1 MIHILLVCNNQQ
13 LLFISVPK
21 WLLHHQS
28 HQVVQCITY
37 IYEHRILCYA
47 LDQFTT
53 RSLWCVRVVRCH
65 IASLWHNCS
74 YMRAN
79 SSCGSQVRLH
89 RFPSNLDL
97 GCFFGSNPSHILPF
111 HLCVTSVPL
120 WLHDSVSLPS
130 CTLFPLKGCPGYAA
144 FRPSKRMSNNPLPIL
159 LCQLKLQWL
168 LTCQLPK
175 IFISYLLRASYAKN
189 YSYSSGTCSE
199 IRGSCIADHWWSSKS
214 LP

>member
-21 WLLHHQS
+21 WLLHNQS
-28 HQVVQCITY
+28 HHVIQFITY
-37 IYEHRILCYA
+37 IYEHLILCCA

-53 RSLWCVRVVRCH
+53 RSLWCVRVVLCH
-65 IASLWHNCS
+65 IACLWHNCS

-79 SSCGSQVRLH
+79 SSCGSQVQLH

-111 HLCVTSVPL
+111 ISALRVYLYDCMILCPLLRVPCFL
-120 WLHDSVSLPS
+120 SRASQAMLPS
-130 CTLFPLKGCPGYAA
+130 DLLSVCPIIQCQSFYVY
-144 FRPSKRMSNNPLPIL
+144 SSSNGSCPVS
-159 LCQLKLQWL
+159 CQRSSFL
-168 LTCQLPK
+168 
-175 IFISYLLRASYAKN
+175 IFSGHLMKN
-189 YSYSSGTCSE
+189 YSSGTCSE
-199 IRGSCIADHWWSSKS
+199 IRGSCIVDHWWSSKS